1 MLNYDMS
8 KKQVLIFIMSVLILV
23 VFNKVFLS
31 TFTKTNDFFTKQSMI
46 NSEEVAPQK
55 LFDRTWRIISKEY
68 YEPTLNHQNW
78 ARWKY
83 HYQGKIKTD
92 EDARVA
98 IDTMIA
104 SLNEPYTRFMTK
116 KDYEDLT
123 TSITSKIY
131 GIGVNIYSNAGKIEI
146 FNVMPAT
153 PADFAQLKQ
162 GDIITAVN
170 GKDTNGMN
178 VSEVASLVRGPE
190 NSVVELTILRN
201 NKKITKKI
209 KRKEIKIKTVRSSIV
224 DNHIGYIQILSFMSG
239 STPNEFVDA
248 LNNTKNTDSLILD
261 LRGNTGGL
269 LDNAVFIAD
278 IFLQKGTIVDI
289 IYRNGYK
296 KSIRAQDEIQPI
308 DKPVVVLVNGA
319 SASASE
325 ILSGALKDYHRAT
338 LVGKKTFGKGLVQK
352 VVPLPNKT
360 GVNITIARYLT
371 PNGTDINKLGIK
383 PDVEIGNDYETI
395 TNNKNDVQLEKA
407 KDILNDKNRT
417 RSLKK

>member
-1 MLNYDMS
+1 MS

-31 TFTKTNDFFTKQSMI
+31 TFTKTNAFFTKQSMI

-98 IDTMIA
+98 IDSMIA
-104 SLNEPYTRFMTK
+104 SLNEPYTRFMTQ

-146 FNVMPAT
+146 FNVMPST

-239 STPNEFVDA
+239 STPNEFVEA

-278 IFLQKGTIVDI
+278 VFLQNGTIVDI

-296 KSIRAQDEIQPI
+296 KSIKAQDEIQPL

-352 VVPLPNKT
+352 VVPLPNQT

-383 PDVEIGNDYETI
+383 PDVEVGNDYETI

-417 RSLKK
+417 RSIKK